1 MNSNFTVIATIAC
14 LSACTTPAVEYDTMN
29 GPLTKSDGTSAPTLF
44 RVPRSIIEIA
54 PDPKIPVVTVQPTAL
69 DVVPVSKPTALPNNS
84 NLMYTL
90 SVSHDR
96 TGTIS
101 RADFGNLG
109 ADSSGFP
116 FPSCDTV
123 VLTIYGA
130 PGTTFGGVVSV
141 VPTELAIAT
150 GTGNVGYL
158 PLYKAVGRDNVIST
172 TTTKLTYFGDSM
184 IPRTV
189 VSGTT
194 DNIQSEVS
202 SVTTIAAAVIPIAL
216 AAAPAA
222 AAPALDAASAVP
234 VTNLSLTTADN
245 DDLYLIPLPTKGTI
259 SAHQTC
265 GADVSDSA
273 DVQSKAAQGA
283 SDAAAVI
290 KEAAAIYTQV
300 KGGSANV
307 VKTAEK

>member
-1 MNSNFTVIATIAC
+1 MNLKFTLLAAVAC
-14 LSACTTPAVEYDTMN
+14 LSACTTPAVEYDTMS
-29 GPLTKSDGTSAPTLF
+29 GPLTKNDGASAPTLF

-54 PDPKIPVVTVQPTAL
+54 PDPKVPVATVQPTAL
-69 DVVPVSKPTALPNNS
+69 DVVPVADRTALPNNP

-90 SVSHDR
+90 SVSHDK

-101 RADFGNLG
+101 RADFTSLG

-130 PGTTFGGVVSV
+130 PGTTFGGVVTV

-150 GTGNVGYL
+150 GTGNVGDL
-158 PLYKAVGRDNVIST
+158 PLYKAVPRDNLIST

-184 IPRTV
+184 IPKTV
-189 VSGTT
+189 GSGTT
-194 DNIQSEVS
+194 DNIQSEVT
-202 SVTTIAAAVIPIAL
+202 SVSTIAAAVIPIAL

-222 AAPALDAASAVP
+222 AAPAVNSKTAIPITS
-234 VTNLSLTTADN
+234 LSLTTADN

-259 SAHQTC
+259 TAHQTC

-307 VKTAEK
+307 VKTAGK